1 MFEKLGHVLV
11 RRRKSVLAGFIVAVI
26 AAGVIGSLVFARLEG
41 GGYSDPGS
49 DSWKAA
55 TYLTDTFK
63 VKDPAIIF
71 VIDAGKSVANPTVAA
86 EVAPIEA
93 DLRAMPEIAKTL
105 SYWSAGGAKQLMS
118 ADGNSAYLFIYGHK
132 TDPTL
137 LSDLAGKLQA
147 KYDKKVGN
155 LRIYVGGFSTF
166 NHAVNTKISSDL
178 ALAEAISIPLTF
190 LFLLFVFG
198 GLIASAMP
206 VVVGVSAILGA
217 FLILYLISLFTGVS
231 IFALNLVT
239 GMGMGLGIDYS
250 LLMVNRFR
258 EELHSGKSVEESV
271 AQTVK
276 TAGKTVFFSGITVMI
291 SLASLM
297 FFPQMFLKSFGYAG
311 VSVVAVAILGAL
323 IPLPAILGLLG
334 TKIDKF
340 VVRKSAITPKE
351 DGRWAHTAR
360 FVMKRPVAVVVLS
373 LLILGTLAAPLK
385 DIVFSQVDTRVLPAS
400 NKAAI
405 AAQVGLDKFPGQQGN
420 PIEIVVPNGASKMVE
435 INNFVSNLANVPGV
449 VAVGAPETAGTDI
462 RIAAIH
468 SMSSRSPAAEVMIKN
483 IRALKVPEGTL
494 VGGVAAD
501 YTDSQI
507 GIADKLPLALLWIAV
522 GTLLLLFM
530 FTGSIILPIKAVILN
545 LLSLS
550 ATLGVLSWIFIG
562 GHLNWLVGTFTNT
575 GSIDT
580 SIVILIAVV
589 AFGLSMDYEVFL
601 LSRIKEEHDAGH
613 SNIESVAVG
622 LQRSAR
628 IITAAAVILAVVFAI
643 FVTSGVTS
651 IKTMGFGVAFAILL
665 DATLIRALLVPA
677 LMRLFGERN
686 WWAPKALKRFTI
698 SH

>member
-1 MFEKLGHVLV
+1 MFEKLGHFLV
-11 RRRKSVLAGFIVAVI
+11 RRRKAVLAGFIVSTI
-26 AAGVIGSLVFARLEG
+26 AAGVVGSLVLARLEG
-41 GGYSDPGS
+41 GGYSDPNS
-49 DSWKAA
+49 DSSKAA

-71 VIDAGKSVANPTVAA
+71 IVDAGKSVADPAVAA

-93 DLRAMPEIAKTL
+93 DLRSMPDIAKTL

-118 ADGNSAYLFIYGHK
+118 EDGNAAYLFIYGDEA
-132 TDPTL
+132 DPTL
-137 LSDLAGKLQA
+137 LSGLASDLRK
-147 KYDKKVGN
+147 KYDGQVGN
-155 LRIYVGGFSTF
+155 LRIYVGGIATF
-166 NHAVNTKISSDL
+166 NDAINKRISSDL
-178 ALAEAISIPLTF
+178 KFAEAISIPLTF

-206 VVVGVSAILGA
+206 VIVAVSAILGA
-217 FLILYLISLFTGVS
+217 FLILYLISLVTGVS

-239 GMGMGLGIDYS
+239 GLGMGLGIDYS

-258 EELHSGKSVEESV
+258 EELHAGKSVEESV

-276 TAGKTVFFSGITVMI
+276 TAGRTVFFSGITVMI
-291 SLASLM
+291 SLAALT

-311 VSVVAVAILGAL
+311 VSVVAIAILGAL
-323 IPLPAILGLLG
+323 IPLPAILALLG
-334 TKIDKF
+334 NKIDKF
-340 VVRKSAITPKE
+340 VVRKSAIVPKE

-360 FVMKRPVAVVVLS
+360 YVMKRPVAVVVLS
-373 LLILGTLAAPLK
+373 LLILGTLASPIK

-400 NKAAI
+400 DKAAI
-405 AAQVGLDKFPGQQGN
+405 AAKVGQDKFPGEQAN
-420 PIEIVVPNGASKMVE
+420 PVEIVIPNGTTKMVE
-435 INNFVSNLANVPGV
+435 INSFVSALANVPGIINI
-449 VAVGAPETAGTDI
+449 GAPETVGSDV

-468 SMSSRSPAAEVMIKN
+468 SMSARSPAAENMIIK
-483 IRALKVPEGTL
+483 IRELKVPEGTL

-501 YTDSQI
+501 YADSQI
-507 GIADKLPLALLWIAV
+507 GIAKKLPLALGWIAI

-530 FTGSIILPIKAVILN
+530 FTGSIILPIKALILN

-550 ATLGVLSWIFIG
+550 ATLGAMTWIFIG
-562 GHLNWLVGTFTNT
+562 DNLTWLVGSFTNT

-613 SNIESVAVG
+613 SNIESVALG
-622 LQRSAR
+622 LQKSAR
-628 IITAAAVILAVVFAI
+628 IITAAAVILSVVFAI

-651 IKTMGFGVAFAILL
+651 IKAMGFGVAFAILL
-665 DATLIRALLVPA
+665 DATLVRALLVPA